1 VTNVLRGEQDPGDR
15 LVPMLQGRITDQ
27 PTCPPFEAEP
37 CEPSELSD
45 PPDLAAAKTI
55 MLLRLRQTTYQTAL
69 AATARVVQSSL
80 LDFLG

>member
-15 LVPMLQGRITDQ
+15 LVAMLQGRITEP
-27 PTCPPFEAEP
+27 PTDPPS
-37 CEPSELSD
+37 EPSEPSD
-45 PPDLAAAKTI
+45 PPDLDAAQTI

-80 LDFLG
+80 LDFLR